1 MERVDAR
8 KVSTAEFM
16 AKYERTYTPCVVT
29 HAQDNWQANKK
40 WTFPVKIILHLV
52 CIKVLSCVV
61 SSRYSSVCN
70 TKLYIFFTYADM
82 DDSNNR
88 SLKYY
93 NVWIYFLVSQE
104 YMQKII
110 F

>member
-40 WTFPVKIILHLV
+40 WTFPVKIWAGM
-52 CIKVLSCVV
+52 
-61 SSRYSSVCN
+61 N
-70 TKLYIFFTYADM
+70 
-82 DDSNNR
+82 
-88 SLKYY
+88 
-93 NVWIYFLVSQE
+93 
-104 YMQKII
+104 
-110 F
+110 